1 MEKQTAKSATWI
13 TIRPQ
18 LATLEKAALL
28 ALVKDLY
35 QSSTANRDFLH
46 ARFRSEEGGQEP
58 LEKYRHKITE
68 QFFPARGFGKL
79 KLAEARK
86 AIRDYRK
93 ASGDLAGTLE
103 LMMTYVENGTRF
115 TQEYGSIDEP
125 FYISVESVLDE
136 LAELLRGELRGLY
149 PQFKSRLAQ
158 LKHISSGIGWG
169 FGDHVREV
177 VDELKE
183 EFDASA

>member
-1 MEKQTAKSATWI
+1 MEKETAKSATWS

-46 ARFRSEEGGQEP
+46 ARFRPEAGGQEA
-58 LEKYRHKITE
+58 LEKYRHKIQE
-68 QFFPARGFGKL
+68 QFFPTRGFGKL

-93 ASGDLAGTLE
+93 ASGDLAGTAE
-103 LMMTYVENGTRF
+103 LMMTYVENGARF
-115 TQEYGSIDEP
+115 TEEYGSIDER

-136 LAELLRGELRGLY
+136 LAALLRGEALGLY
-149 PQFKSRLAQ
+149 PQFKHRLTH
-158 LKHISSGIGWG
+158 LKHLSSGIGWG
-169 FGDHVREV
+169 FGDHVQEV

-183 EFDASA
+183 EFGASA